1 MRNWI
6 VFLALATLII
16 VPFLIWGEWFMQI
29 FSEEG
34 AVLILGKYG
43 VWAWAVGLV
52 LLIGDLFLPLP
63 ATIIMS
69 ALGYIYG
76 PVWGGLL
83 ATLGSFLSGLLAYG
97 LCRLL
102 GRQGALWILGEKD
115 LEKGERVFSKNGG
128 WIVAI
133 SRWLPVLPEAVA
145 CMAGLNRMKPLPFIL
160 ALACG
165 SVPLGFVFAYI
176 GHAGVTHPYLALVV
190 SAGLPPV
197 LWLLAQYGLR
207 RLARLDAG

>member
-6 VFLALATLII
+6 VFGVLATLII
-16 VPFLIWGEWFMQI
+16 LPFLIWGEWFMQI

-34 AVLILGKYG
+34 AILILETYG
-43 VWAWAVGLV
+43 GWAWGIGLT

-63 ATIIMS
+63 ATLIMS

-83 ATLGSFLSGLLAYG
+83 AAVGSFLSGLLAYG

-102 GRQGALWILGEKD
+102 GRKGALWILGEKD
-115 LEKGERVFSKNGG
+115 LQKGERVFARNGG

-133 SRWLPVLPEAVA
+133 SRWLPVLPEIIA
-145 CMAGLNRMKPLPFIL
+145 CMAGLNQMKLRHFIL

-165 SVPLGFVFAYI
+165 SIPLGFMFAYI
-176 GHAGVTHPYLALVV
+176 GHSGVEHPYLALMI
-190 SAGLPPV
+190 SAGLPPL
-197 LWLLAQYGLR
+197 LWFIAQYVLR
-207 RLARLDAG
+207 RLARQEAR

>member
-6 VFLALATLII
+6 VFGVLATLII
-16 VPFLIWGEWFMQI
+16 IPFLIWGEWFMTI

-34 AVLILGKYG
+34 AILLLENYG
-43 VWAWAVGLV
+43 SWAWAIGMV

-63 ATIIMS
+63 ATLIMS
-69 ALGYIYG
+69 ALGYLYG
-76 PVWGGLL
+76 PLWGGLL
-83 ATLGSFLSGLLAYG
+83 ATFGSFLSGLLAYS

-102 GRQGALWILGEKD
+102 GRKGALWILGEKD
-115 LEKGERVFSKNGG
+115 LQKGEQLFAKKGG

-133 SRWLPVLPEAVA
+133 SRWLPVFPEIIA
-145 CMAGLNRMKPLPFIL
+145 CMAGLNQMKLGHFLI

-165 SVPLGFVFAYI
+165 SIPLGFVFAYI
-176 GHAGVTHPYLALVV
+176 GYAGVEYPYLALLI
-190 SAGLPPV
+190 SAGLPPM

-207 RLARLDAG
+207 RLAKPVS